1 MQFINERFG
10 EVCVKNLSDI
20 PKHLPLFA
28 RWAENEWGYV
38 RNKGVDFRTRLFE
51 KYLVRNSIPSLYGLL
66 IHGDPVGMFAI
77 EYCDSNN
84 ECLFLNYLFLKLEYR
99 KSGIGKETVELA
111 KVICRE
117 HSAKCMQLT
126 TLDSSINEYYEKL
139 GGRIIGAESFYT
151 HPATRIEIRL

>member
-51 KYLVRNSIPSLYGLL
+51 KYLVSKSIPSLYGLF
-66 IHGDPVGMFAI
+66 INDVPVGMFAI
-77 EYCDSNN
+77 EYCDTNN
-84 ECLFLNYLFLKLEYR
+84 ECLFLNYLFLKSEYR
-99 KSGIGKETVELA
+99 QFGMGKNAVELA
-111 KVICRE
+111 KMICRS
-117 HSAKCMQLT
+117 HRAKCMQLT
-126 TLDSSINEYYEKL
+126 TLDSSINRYYEKL
-139 GGRIIGAESFYT
+139 GGYIIGAESFYT
-151 HPATRIEIRL
+151 YPATRLEIKL